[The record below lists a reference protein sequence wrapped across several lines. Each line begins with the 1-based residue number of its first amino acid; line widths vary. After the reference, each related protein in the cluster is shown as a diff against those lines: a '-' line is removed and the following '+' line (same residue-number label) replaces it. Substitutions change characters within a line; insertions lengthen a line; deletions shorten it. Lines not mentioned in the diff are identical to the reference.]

1 MLRPCVRAC
10 VIGLCAYVCA
20 NARARA
26 LVASVCG
33 VVTFFTEASF
43 LDFSS
48 CFLAYVR
55 AWDVDAWMQVMY
67 VWVHVRARMRV
78 WVPPGMARWHLDAAG
93 AGEYRSRAGPGA
105 GACAYVCV
113 CIRWCDA
120 HASARTHTHFMHAP

>member
-1 MLRPCVRAC
+1 M
-10 VIGLCAYVCA
+10 
-20 NARARA
+20 RARA

-78 WVPPGMARWHLDAAG
+78 WVPPGMAPAWMRRVQA
-93 AGEYRSRAGPGA
+93 STGPVRVRVRERVHMC
-105 GACAYVCV
+105 ACAYEV
-113 CIRWCDA
+113 
-120 HASARTHTHFMHAP
+120 

>member
-20 NARARA
+20 NARVRA

-78 WVPPGMARWHLDAAG
+78 WVPPGMAPG
-93 AGEYRSRAGPGA
+93 CGGSGEYRSRAGPGA
-105 GACAYVCV
+105 ERVHMCACA
-113 CIRWCDA
+113 
-120 HASARTHTHFMHAP
+120 